1 MTRLA
6 AFLFA
11 VSAFA
16 QSSDSVGKPRGEDVG
31 NYNVV
36 QSFELGYRFR
46 SVGGDLGKY
55 RSDVN
60 YGNGVRLLRSS
71 LMVHSKEGDG
81 SFFDELL
88 LTTQGLG
95 NDPYESATLRIQK
108 NKLYQYSLLW
118 RENAYFNP
126 GLTISNGL
134 HLLDTNRQMQDHD
147 LVLLPQSSFRFF
159 LGFSRNVESGPGLS
173 TIQLFDSRG
182 DQFPLFSDIR
192 RQTTEYRIGN
202 EIRVMGFRLNWT
214 RGWEN
219 FKEDSPTSLTRPSV
233 GENPADGTT
242 LASLQRVEPY
252 HGNSPYWRVALFKE
266 GAKWYAAN
274 GRFTYTSGQRAFVQS
289 ESALGTNRFGSE
301 ANRQVLTFGDAR
313 RPVVT
318 GNLTLSLF
326 PTSRITVTNHTSLY
340 QIKMEGNS
348 FYREFNNGDASSA
361 VLPFQY
367 LGIRTFANSTDAD
380 VKVTDWLG
388 LRAGYHFSTRRIRSV
403 EALGFEGDPPL
414 TADQAPVSEQENHL
428 HAGAFGLRIKPIKP
442 LTILFESEIGRAD
455 KPFLP
460 LSEKNYHVLGGRVEY
475 RKKAVRLS
483 AYTRANYNTNSV
495 SLFAY
500 SARSRQYGADASWA
514 ALRWFS
520 FDASYAKLHLDTQGG
535 IVFFFNAARQSGTS
549 VYVSNLHTG
558 HFGARVALRSRAEV
572 YVGLAH
578 IQDVGDGR
586 ATATGVP
593 NPATPAL
600 FLTAQT
606 FPLRFQSPQAR
617 LSIRLHEKVRWNAGY
632 QYYGYHEQFSSL
644 QNYRAHTGYSGILWS
659 F

>member
-1 MTRLA
+1 MTRLLLFLLA
-6 AFLFA
+6 AP
-11 VSAFA
+11 AFA
-16 QSSDSVGKPRGEDVG
+16 QTDSVGKPRGEDRG
-31 NYNVV
+31 NYNIV

-46 SVGGDLGKY
+46 SVDGDMGKY

-60 YGNGVRLLRSS
+60 YGNGIRLLRSS
-71 LMVHSKEGDG
+71 LLIHSKEGDG
-81 SFFDELL
+81 GLFDELL

-95 NDPYESATLRIQK
+95 NDPYESASLRIQK
-108 NKLYQYSLLW
+108 NKLYQYNFLW

-126 GLTISNGL
+126 GLTIANGL
-134 HLLDTNRQMQDHD
+134 HLLDTNRRMQDHD
-147 LVLLPQSSFRFF
+147 LVLLPQSNFRFF
-159 LGFSRNVESGPGLS
+159 LGFSRNVESGPGL
-173 TIQLFDSRG
+173 TTVQLFDSRG
-182 DQFPLFSDIR
+182 DQFPLFTDIH
-192 RQTTEYRIGN
+192 RQTTGYRIGN
-202 EIRVMGFRLNWT
+202 EIRLFGMRLNWT

-219 FKEDSPTSLTRPSV
+219 FKEDSPTLLSAPNAGASV
-233 GENPADGTT
+233 TDGTT
-242 LASLQRVEPY
+242 LTSLKRAEPY

-266 GAKWYAAN
+266 GSKWYAAN
-274 GRFTYTSGQRAFVQS
+274 GRFTHTSGQRNFVQT
-289 ESALGTNRFGSE
+289 ESAIGTNRFGSDT
-301 ANRQVLTFGDAR
+301 NRQIVTYGDAR
-313 RPVVT
+313 RPVTT

-326 PTSRITVTNHTSLY
+326 PTSRITITNHTSIY

-348 FYREFNNGDASSA
+348 FYREFNNGDASTA

-380 VKVTDWLG
+380 VRINDWIG
-388 LRAGYHFSTRRIRSV
+388 LRAGYHFSSRRIKSV
-403 EALGFEGDPPL
+403 EALGFEGDPAL
-414 TADQAPVSEQENHL
+414 TSANAPVSEQENHL

-475 RKKAVRLS
+475 RKKTFRLS
-483 AYTRANYNTNSV
+483 AYSRANYNTNSV
-495 SLFAY
+495 SLFSY

-535 IVFFFNAARQSGTS
+535 IVFFLNSLQQTGTS
-549 VYVSNLHTG
+549 VYASNLHTG
-558 HFGARVALRSRAEV
+558 HFGGRFAIWSRAEI
-572 YVGLAH
+572 YAGLAH

-586 ATATGVP
+586 ATPTSVP
-593 NPATPAL
+593 NATLLPTL
-600 FLTAQT
+600 FLSAQT
-606 FPLRFQSPQAR
+606 FPFRFQSPQAR
-617 LSIRLHEKVRWNAGY
+617 LSIKLHEKVRWNAGY

-644 QNYRAHTGYSGILWS
+644 QNYRAHTGYSSILWS